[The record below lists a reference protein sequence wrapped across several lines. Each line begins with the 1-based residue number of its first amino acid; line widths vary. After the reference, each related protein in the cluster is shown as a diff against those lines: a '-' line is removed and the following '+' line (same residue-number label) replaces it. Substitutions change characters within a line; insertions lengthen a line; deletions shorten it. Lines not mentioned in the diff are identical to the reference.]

1 MKNPLVDFLAEFV
14 IRLFSAKPR
23 FFVIIQWISVVVGG
37 ISAGLTYW
45 QSTGHVLPAWAVTL
59 SNVNVIVGSV
69 VAIIVAQLTKKDPP
83 PPPVEEPSL

>member
-14 IRLFSAKPR
+14 IRLFSAKPK
-23 FFVIIQWISVVVGG
+23 FFVIIQWISILVGG

-45 QSTGHVLPAWAVTL
+45 QSLGKVLPAWAITV

-69 VAIIVAQLTKKDPP
+69 VAIIISQLTMKNPP
-83 PPPVEEPSL
+83 VPPVEEEAK